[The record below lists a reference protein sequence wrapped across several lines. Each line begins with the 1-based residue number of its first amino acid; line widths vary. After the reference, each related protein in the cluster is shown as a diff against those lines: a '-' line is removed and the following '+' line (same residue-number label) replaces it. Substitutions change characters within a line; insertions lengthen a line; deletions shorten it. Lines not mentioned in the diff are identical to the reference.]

1 MGMLT
6 YTFKIKDL
14 TCVRKAKIKLSNHLI
29 STLLKNRSK
38 KFKLLTNLI
47 PVTKKETNLPQGYLI
62 RTYKQ
67 RNQN

>member
-1 MGMLT
+1 MLT

-14 TCVRKAKIKLSNHLI
+14 TCVRKAKNKIIKSFNLNF
-29 STLLKNRSK
+29 TKNRSK

-47 PVTKKETNLPQGYLI
+47 PVTKNETNLPQGYLI